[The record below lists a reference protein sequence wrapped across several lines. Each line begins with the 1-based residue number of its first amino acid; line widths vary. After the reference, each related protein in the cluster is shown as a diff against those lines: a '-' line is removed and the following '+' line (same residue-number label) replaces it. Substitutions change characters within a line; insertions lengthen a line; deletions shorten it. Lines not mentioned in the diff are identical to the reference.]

1 MAQFDV
7 FRNRRENSRAVI
19 PYLLD
24 VQAETFEPLAT
35 HLVIPLVRKS
45 AGIRLFGRLNPEVT
59 IEGEKF
65 FLSIPEL
72 AGVSIVNLGER
83 VDSLAHMRAEVIA
96 GIDFLFTGS

>member
-7 FRNRRENSRAVI
+7 FRNRHEESSAVT

-35 HLVIPLVRKS
+35 HLVIPLVKKS
-45 AGIRLFGRLNPEVT
+45 AGLRLFGLLNPEVT
-59 IEGEKF
+59 IEGEKV

-72 AGVSIVNLGER
+72 AGVSIANLGDK
-83 VDSLAHMRAEVIA
+83 VDNLKQLRAEIIA
-96 GIDFLFTGS
+96 GIDFLITGS

>member
-7 FRNRRENSRAVI
+7 FRNRDEGSCAVI

-35 HLVIPLVRKS
+35 HLVIPLVKKS

-59 IEGEKF
+59 IEGEKV

-72 AGVSIVNLGER
+72 AGVSIGNLGDK
-83 VDSLAHMRAEVIA
+83 VDNLKHLRAEIIA
-96 GIDFLFTGS
+96 CIDFLITGS

>member
-7 FRNRRENSRAVI
+7 VRNRHEESRAVI
-19 PYLLD
+19 PYLVD

-35 HLVIPLVRKS
+35 HLVIPLLRQCEGVR
-45 AGIRLFGRLNPEVT
+45 LLDRLNPEVT

-72 AGVSIVNLGER
+72 AGVPLFNLGEK
-83 VDSLAHMRAEVIA
+83 VDNVMHLRAEIIA
-96 GIDFLFTGS
+96 GIDFLITGS

>member
-7 FRNRRENSRAVI
+7 FRNRNEESSAVT

-35 HLVIPLVRKS
+35 HLVIPLIKKS

-72 AGVSIVNLGER
+72 AGVPLFNLGEK
-83 VDSLAHMRAEVIA
+83 VDNVMHLRAEIIA
-96 GIDFLFTGS
+96 GIDFLITGS

>member
-7 FRNRRENSRAVI
+7 VRNRNEESRAVI

-35 HLVIPLVRKS
+35 HLVIPLLRKS
-45 AGIRLFGRLNPEVT
+45 AGVHLFGRLNPEVT

-72 AGVSIVNLGER
+72 AGVTLFNLGEK
-83 VDSLAHMRAEVIA
+83 VGNLEHLRAEIIA
-96 GIDFLFTGS
+96 GIDFLITGA

>member
-7 FRNRRENSRAVI
+7 FRNRNDESRAVI

-24 VQAETFEPLAT
+24 AQAETFEPLAT
-35 HLVIPLVRKS
+35 HLVIPLIKKS
-45 AGIRLFGRLNPEVT
+45 AGVRLLGRLNLEVT

-72 AGVSIVNLGER
+72 AGVPFFNLGEK
-83 VDSLAHMRAEVIA
+83 VDNVMRLRAEIIA
-96 GIDFLFTGS
+96 GINFLITGL